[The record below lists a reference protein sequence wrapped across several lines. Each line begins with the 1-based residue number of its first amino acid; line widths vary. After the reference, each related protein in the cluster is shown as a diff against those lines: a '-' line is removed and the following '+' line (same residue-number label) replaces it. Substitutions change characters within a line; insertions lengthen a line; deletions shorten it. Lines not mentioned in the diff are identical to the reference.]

1 VRGFRLEQA
10 HADQPPTVIDAIDRE
25 PVHLELADDRG
36 REVDP
41 SGVQLDEGDRVI
53 PGLAQSR
60 EHSLLLG
67 VLLLALEAQL
77 VPAHLER
84 IGPRRSSRRGAVVL
98 AAFGLT
104 AEGYPAG
111 ETIDRLVPDDV
122 SVIACSLIGHR
133 EQRRL
138 AKASRLPTCDG

>member
-1 VRGFRLEQA
+1 MGGFRLKQA

-41 SGVQLDEGDRVI
+41 GGVQLGEGDRLI

-67 VLLLALEAQL
+67 VLPLALEAQL
-77 VPAHLER
+77 VPAGDIVDL
-84 IGPRRSSRRGAVVL
+84 
-98 AAFGLT
+98 
-104 AEGYPAG
+104 
-111 ETIDRLVPDDV
+111 DRLVLDDV
-122 SVIACSLIGHR
+122 SVIAYSLIGHS
-133 EQRRL
+133 EQRQ
-138 AKASRLPTCDG
+138 

>member
-1 VRGFRLEQA
+1 MGGFRLKQA
-10 HADQPPTVIDAIDRE
+10 HADQPPTVIHAIDRE
-25 PVHLELADDRG
+25 PVQLELAHDRG

-41 SGVQLDEGDRVI
+41 SGVQLGEGDRLI

-77 VPAHLER
+77 LAAHLEC
-84 IGPRRSSRRGAVVL
+84 IGLRRGCRRGAVVL

-104 AEGYPAG
+104 GEGYPAG
-111 ETIDRLVPDDV
+111 DTIEGLVLDDV
-122 SVIACSLIGHR
+122 TVIAYSLMGHS
-133 EQRRL
+133 EQRQ
-138 AKASRLPTCDG
+138 